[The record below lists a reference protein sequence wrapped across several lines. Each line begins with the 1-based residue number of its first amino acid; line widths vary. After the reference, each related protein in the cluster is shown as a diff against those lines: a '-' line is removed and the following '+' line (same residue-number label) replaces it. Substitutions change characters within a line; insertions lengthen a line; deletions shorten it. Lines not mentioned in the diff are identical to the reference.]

1 MVSIARQAAEI
12 QPSPMLDIGYRSR
25 QLAFRRKQ
33 ISEWISN
40 EHEILREEVISRQ
53 SRGENIGSDYVASR
67 ETDIEQEAVRQ
78 EKAAQAT
85 YGMLE
90 GVDSRVAPLRRALA
104 VWGLNADDIGSY

>member
-1 MVSIARQAAEI
+1 
-12 QPSPMLDIGYRSR
+12 MLDIGYRSR

-40 EHEILREEVISRQ
+40 EHEILHEEVISRQ